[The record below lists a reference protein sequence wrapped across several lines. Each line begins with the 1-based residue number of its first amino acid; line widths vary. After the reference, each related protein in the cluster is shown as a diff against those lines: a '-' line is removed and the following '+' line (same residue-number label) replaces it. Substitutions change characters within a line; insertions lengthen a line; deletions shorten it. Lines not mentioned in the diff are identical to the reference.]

1 MTSRRREF
9 RPAHLPGRRSSRS
22 FWTAPV
28 VAVLAVVATGCQTT
42 IEGADEDTQ
51 PVTLVVSETWI
62 QNHQASGGGGAA
74 AGEVRAR
81 ISALQDGI
89 DRLRDATHTG
99 WTGRQDDVTGFLGD
113 LSGGSWP
120 GAPTEFM
127 DEYGADLLGVDSS
140 GLRFD
145 DPDTDTVPNVA
156 TTRATQAVGDVPVLD
171 ATLVFTGRGTSA
183 TTDDLRVTGVRGR
196 VFPGLTV
203 GTTPTLTAE
212 QASAAAAADAGGAA
226 DGVARL
232 VVLPSGVGVLAWEVV
247 VVAATDA
254 TSAGR
259 YYVDATTGA
268 VIEVRP
274 VSADFSPPVPARR
287 GTGSG
292 AVEPDANSVEVTG
305 KDALGRD
312 RTAYGLQ
319 NAEGV
324 ELTDTTTDAWDA
336 AKRTGAVQTFD
347 ASAIKNV
354 GELPGRL
361 VTSPSTTITNAD
373 AIAAHSFSHS
383 IVAYWESLGRDSWD
397 DAGGPLLSSVNFG
410 PESFCN
416 AFFAAYLR
424 QPQMVYGNPCV
435 FQGQRQTGSFVEPD
449 VAAHEVTHG
458 VTATTAGLLYTGQ
471 SGALNESFSDYFG
484 NVIGNLIHG
493 TDSAA
498 LGEDICSGFTAP
510 TQYCPTNPE
519 GELSFRYML
528 NGTDFDDY
536 LRIINPGERLR
547 LLLNYKQDFGGV
559 HDNSAIWNNALW
571 TIRTRLAQIDGQT
584 GNTSE
589 LAHSFDRAVYGALA
603 TRLTPT
609 SGFIEARAGVE
620 QVIIDSQLDPVVLRT
635 AREVFDASKICPGC
649 PATVELAGDAVSTSP
664 QTQLHPSISGDR
676 VVWLDLSATSEYEGH
691 AASTQLGGSGSTQL
705 SAGSNVWEV
714 VFAGDAILTLDSRRQ
729 VTRIDPSGV
738 TTVLES
744 VPDPEVTQAAGFA
757 GSDAGAAWLS
767 QGDTVTYVDATGQVF
782 QADVEGLRGDTIIAV
797 AAGGGTV
804 AVGTDQGKVYT
815 WTPGSGGFRRVGQ
828 VDGAVI
834 TLATYGGNVFLVQ
847 DDQQSVLINADGQAF
862 DVTDRAV
869 PFGAAMTDEY
879 VVFVEA
885 TKRIESDVLPTGI
898 SYPDTDLF
906 LLSLGTG
913 KIYNLHE
920 VPAQQGFPSLSG
932 RQLVWQDATYGGDD
946 VFTSAIPGGL

>member
-1 MTSRRREF
+1 
-9 RPAHLPGRRSSRS
+9 
-22 FWTAPV
+22 
-28 VAVLAVVATGCQTT
+28 VLALVATGCQTT
-42 IEGADEDTQ
+42 IEGADDDTK
-51 PVTLVVSETWI
+51 PVTLVVSETWV
-62 QNHQASGGGGAA
+62 QTHQDSSGGGAA
-74 AGEVRAR
+74 SGEVRAR
-81 ISALQDGI
+81 IAALQDGI
-89 DRLRDATHTG
+89 DRLRGETHTG

-120 GAPTEFM
+120 GEPSAFM
-127 DEYGADLLGVDSS
+127 DDHGPTLFGVDSS
-140 GLRFD
+140 SLRFE
-145 DPDTDTVPNVA
+145 DPDTETVPNVT

-171 ATLVFTGRGTSA
+171 ATLVFSGRGSSSH
-183 TTDDLRVTGVRGR
+183 TDALRVTGVRGR

-203 GTTPTLTAE
+203 ATTPTLTPE
-212 QASAAAAADAGGAA
+212 QASAAAAEAAGGSA
-226 DGVARL
+226 DGAARL
-232 VVLPSGVGVLAWEVV
+232 VVLPTGTGVLAWEVV
-247 VVAATDA
+247 VVAATTDA
-254 TSAGR
+254 TSAGL
-259 YYVDATTGA
+259 YYVDATTGTI
-268 VIEVRP
+268 VEVRP

-287 GTGSG
+287 GTASG
-292 AVEPDANSVEVTG
+292 VEPDVNSVEVTG

-319 NAEGV
+319 TAEGV
-324 ELTDTTTDAWDA
+324 ELTDTTTEAWDA
-336 AKRTGAVQTFD
+336 ATRRGAVQTFD

-361 VTSPSTTITNAD
+361 VTSPSTTITNPD
-373 AIAAHSFSHS
+373 AIAAQSFSHS

-410 PESFCN
+410 PENFCN

-424 QPQMVYGNPCV
+424 QPQMVYGNPCRL
-435 FQGQRQTGSFVEPD
+435 QGQQQTGSFVEPD

-498 LGEDICSGFTAP
+498 LGEDICTGFTAP
-510 TQYCPTNPE
+510 TLYCPVNPE

-528 NGTDFDDY
+528 NGADFDDY
-536 LRIINPGERLR
+536 LRILNPGERLR

-571 TIRTRLAQIDGQT
+571 TIRTRLAQIDGQP

-649 PATVELAGDAVSTSP
+649 PATIELAGDAVSTSP

-691 AASTQLGGSGSTQL
+691 AASTQLGGGSGGTQL
-705 SAGSNVWEV
+705 SASSNVWEV
-714 VFAGDAILTLDSRRQ
+714 VFAGDAILTLDSRRE
-729 VTRIDPSGV
+729 VTRIDPSGA
-738 TTVLES
+738 TTVLDS
-744 VPDPEVTQAAGFA
+744 VPDAEYTQAAGFA
-757 GSDAGAAWLS
+757 GSDAGGAWLS
-767 QGDTVTYVDATGQVF
+767 QGDTVKYVDATGQVF
-782 QADVEGLRGDTIIAV
+782 QADVEGLQGDTVIAV

-804 AVGTDQGKVYT
+804 AVGTDQGKVYV
-815 WTPGSGGFRRVGQ
+815 WSPGSGGFRRVGQ

-847 DDQQSVLINADGQAF
+847 DDQQSVLINTAGQAF
-862 DVTDRAV
+862 QVTDRAV

-885 TKRIESDVLPTGI
+885 TRRIQSDVLPAAV

-913 KIYNLHE
+913 KIYNLHD

-932 RQLVWQDATYGGDD
+932 RQLVWQDATFGGDD
-946 VFTSAIPGGL
+946 VFTAAVPGGL